1 MGELTDNLPK
11 PLLPSPEN
19 PMIRNQ
25 IALLRPH
32 VKQLAITV
40 GYKKHLMHK
49 ALESQE
55 IDYFLDVE
63 GHGNAFFLNQ
73 VDLSKLDGSMVV
85 ITSDNMMEISIPNL
99 WDEIS
104 NSKYSHLCALATST
118 LLTADFLEIE
128 NSKIK
133 GINNRQDIGIFG
145 AGLQTLQFSD
155 LRATLSSQI
164 ETFHDLWTRMIE
176 IDRLRVS
183 NCEITKWYALDTK
196 ADLDAWVSHGQ
207 Q

>member
-1 MGELTDNLPK
+1 MGDLTDYLPK
-11 PLLPSPEN
+11 PLLPSLEN

-32 VKQLAITV
+32 VRQLAITV
-40 GYKKHLMHK
+40 GYKKHLMYE

-73 VDLSKLDGSMVV
+73 VDLSKPDGAMVV
-85 ITSDNMMEISIPNL
+85 ITSDNLMDISIPNL

-104 NSKYSHLCALATST
+104 NSEYSHMGVLATST
-118 LLTADFLEIE
+118 LLTADFLEVE
-128 NSKIK
+128 NSRIK
-133 GINNRQDIGIFG
+133 GICNRQDVGIIC
-145 AGLQTLQFSD
+145 AGLQALKFSD
-155 LRATLSSQI
+155 LRTTLYSQI
-164 ETFHDLWTRMIE
+164 ETFHDLWTRMMD
-176 IDRLRVS
+176 IDQLRVS

-196 ADLDAWVSHGQ
+196 DDLDAWVSRG
-207 Q
+207 